1 MGEGCW
7 RTASNKRHMP
17 VDNGSARARPVAAPR
32 LEPSPPPPNAG
43 TLHNMRW
50 EDLVGDEAWD
60 STFSRRLL
68 PFHLELQQTVPD
80 MALGGGGISNPKR
93 CKPRRRKGLRAR
105 GFASS
110 FAIRGPTSRYL
121 SISNSYCVQSLLRGV
136 ECGFY
141 LLSSGALVIWAAAS
155 ENKLDSTASTHSCAP

>member
-1 MGEGCW
+1 MTGPPSLGGCPVGEGCW

-68 PFHLELQQTVPD
+68 PFHLELQHAVPD
-80 MALGGGGISNPKR
+80 MALGGGGISNLNR
-93 CKPRRRKGLRAR
+93 CKPRRHKGLRAR

-110 FAIRGPTSRYL
+110 NCCLRANK
-121 SISNSYCVQSLLRGV
+121 SISQHWQLLLRP
-136 ECGFY
+136 GF
-141 LLSSGALVIWAAAS
+141 AARHGMWPLPS
-155 ENKLDSTASTHSCAP
+155 IFWGLGNMGGRL